1 MKVETLQTFKQDVTM
16 LFLKGQINLII
27 LQVTNLVIV
36 IVNQRV
42 CLMVKYKSLKNTKR
56 IKTKSFNIIGS

>member
-1 MKVETLQTFKQDVTM
+1 MKVETLQTFKQDITM

-56 IKTKSFNIIGS
+56 IRTNSFNIIES